1 MKIEFINVWFKKN
14 RLMNVKV
21 GILGLNFLGKND
33 IMILNKKPVQVS
45 VKLKMREKGFIL
57 YWIGLF
63 LWYNCLSR
71 NATLITLS
79 WTGGGNN
86 GKLGFDCFGSCN
98 RIAFDF

>member
-1 MKIEFINVWFKKN
+1 MFSVRTNMKIEFINVWFKKN

-33 IMILNKKPVQVS
+33 IIILNKKPVQVS

-63 LWYNCLSR
+63 FV
-71 NATLITLS
+71 I
-79 WTGGGNN
+79 
-86 GKLGFDCFGSCN
+86 
-98 RIAFDF
+98 